1 MTRLLLLICLAL
13 LTGCALRKHL
23 TPVFPNGHEIA
34 CSSYG
39 YCGPNSGAYMMG
51 SEVCYTDD
59 LTTAQPIFNQDSKC
73 R

>member
-1 MTRLLLLICLAL
+1 MSRLAL
-13 LTGCALRKHL
+13 FISLVLLTACGMKRHL

-51 SEVCYTDD
+51 SEICYTDD
-59 LTTAQPIFNQDSKC
+59 LTTAQPIYNKDSQC